1 MVPLPPHAPG
11 LDGPVEPPP
20 EDETFDVGVIGLGP
34 AGVTAAT
41 ELVRYGYSVVAME
54 RGRIGGLIHLARKVE
69 NFPGIPPSSPGT
81 IVVEMLWEHLKRFP
95 PRIVEADVSDIYHT
109 GVGYGISLGD
119 TSVAVRSL
127 ILTTGTRPKLLGLPG
142 EDLPWV
148 HHSWTDVRAG
158 PGSTVA
164 VIGGGDLAI
173 DQALS
178 LSDGSRRVEM
188 LLRSEAPRGNKQLQ
202 RELEDTEGI
211 HIRTECPPLRFDEE
225 QGPTVVYA
233 KGGHE
238 VKLPVDAVLVS
249 IGREPALPNLND
261 AILSLDRARFLAP
274 EGLLLAGDVIAD
286 RRRQVAI
293 AMGSGL
299 DAAMRADEYL
309 RRVDE

>member
-1 MVPLPPHAPG
+1 MPPHAPG
-11 LDGPVEPPP
+11 MDDPVELP
-20 EDETFDVGVIGLGP
+20 EEVEAFDVGVIGLGP
-34 AGVTAAT
+34 AGVTAST
-41 ELVRYGYSVVAME
+41 ELVRYGYNVMAVE
-54 RGRIGGLIHLARKVE
+54 RERIGGLVHLARKID

-81 IVVEMLWEHLKRFP
+81 IVVEMLWEHLGRFP
-95 PRIVEADVSDIYHT
+95 PKIVNADVRNIYQT
-109 GVGYGISLGD
+109 GVGYAMSLGE

-127 ILTTGTRPKLLGLPG
+127 ILAPGTRPKLLGLPG

-148 HHSWTDVRAG
+148 YHSWTDVRAG

-178 LSDGSRRVEM
+178 LHDGDRRVEM
-188 LLRSEAPRGNKQLQ
+188 LLRSGTTRCNRHLQ
-202 RELEDTEGI
+202 GELEVAEGV
-211 HIRTECPPLRFDEE
+211 HIRTDCPPLRFEEE

-238 VKLPVDAVLVS
+238 IKLPVDAVLVS
-249 IGREPALPNLND
+249 IGREPALPHLND
-261 AILSLDRARFLAP
+261 AILGLDRARYLAP
-274 EGLLLAGDVIAD
+274 EGLLLAGDVVAD

>member
-1 MVPLPPHAPG
+1 MPPHAPG
-11 LDGPVEPPP
+11 LDDPVEPPP
-20 EDETFDVGVIGLGP
+20 EEETYDVGVIGLGP
-34 AGVTAAT
+34 AGVTAST
-41 ELVRYGYSVVAME
+41 ELVRYGYNVVAVE
-54 RGRIGGLIHLARKVE
+54 RERIGGLVHLARKID

-81 IVVEMLWEHLKRFP
+81 IVVEMLWEHLGRFLP
-95 PRIVEADVSDIYHT
+95 TIIDADVTNIYQT
-109 GVGYGISLGD
+109 GVGYAISLGE

-127 ILTTGTRPKLLGLPG
+127 ILAPGTNPKLLDLPG

-148 HHSWTDVRAG
+148 HHSWTNVRAK

-178 LSDGSRRVEM
+178 LHDGGRRIEM
-188 LLRSEAPRGNKQLQ
+188 LLRSDGTRCNRHLQ
-202 RELEDTEGI
+202 NELDLAEGI
-211 HIRTECPPLRFDEE
+211 HIRTDCPPLRFDED

-238 VKLPVDAVLVS
+238 IKLPVDAVLVS
-249 IGREPALPNLND
+249 IGRESALPNLND
-261 AILSLDRARFLAP
+261 AILGLDRARYLAP

-299 DAAMRADEYL
+299 EAAMRADEYL
-309 RRVDE
+309 RRVND